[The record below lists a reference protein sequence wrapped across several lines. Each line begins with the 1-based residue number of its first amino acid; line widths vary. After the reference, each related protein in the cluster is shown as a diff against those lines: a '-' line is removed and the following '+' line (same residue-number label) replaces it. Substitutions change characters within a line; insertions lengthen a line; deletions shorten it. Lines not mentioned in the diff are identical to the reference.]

1 MPIPFMP
8 ILIGSIINAIP
19 VLALYFAVS
28 KNIKR
33 LAPLVLFSIV
43 YSAGNSLYWISNQV
57 NLTLIITFT
66 VLVVVG
72 LICLYSILRHESGR
86 LKSWFLASSALILC
100 SVIPFVRLSLF
111 LEEFSPT
118 FFYPLIAALLAVGI
132 VSLAF
137 ARGTG
142 GPLTNGTA
150 YPNGT
155 ITKTYATQTEID
167 TDLAIKGRSVLSDP
181 NLDEGERAR
190 YRQALDEKDNG

>member
-1 MPIPFMP
+1 MPIPIIP
-8 ILIGSIINAIP
+8 ILIGSIINVIP
-19 VLALYFAVS
+19 VLALYFVVS

-33 LAPLVLFSIV
+33 LAPLVLLSIIYSVGLSV
-43 YSAGNSLYWISNQV
+43 YLSFDEV
-57 NLTLIITFT
+57 NLTMIITCT
-66 VLVVVG
+66 VFIVVA
-72 LICLYSILRHESGR
+72 LICLVSILRHEGR
-86 LKSWFLASSALILC
+86 VKSWFLASSALILC

-111 LEEFSPT
+111 LEEVSPT
-118 FFYPLIAALLAVGI
+118 FFYPLIAALLAVG
-132 VSLAF
+132 VLSLAF